1 MVGWILFA
9 VLAVIATLVAG
20 HLIHPF
26 LALSQPA
33 PGARL
38 LVVEGWLGTKELDQA
53 VEVAIKGKY
62 DRIVTTGG
70 PIERWAELSSR
81 PNYADLAWRYLI
93 QHGLEDV
100 NLTSV
105 PAPASAQ
112 DRTFLSAV
120 KLRQWTQK
128 QGLAVDS
135 FDVFTGD
142 THARRSR
149 ILYQLAFGEGVA
161 VGVMA
166 ARSAQYDQDRWWRS
180 SAGAKAVFGEA
191 IAVAWTACCFYPPA
205 PNSHEE
211 LWAVPRQSR

>member
-1 MVGWILFA
+1 MVGWILLA

-26 LALSQPA
+26 LALNQPA

-53 VEVAIKGKY
+53 VEVARKGKY

-70 PIERWAELSSR
+70 PIERWSELSGSS
-81 PNYADLAWRYLI
+81 NYADLARNYLK

-100 NLTSV
+100 DLASV

-135 FDVFTGD
+135 LDVFTGG

-149 ILYQLAFGEGVA
+149 MLYQLAFGQAVA

-166 ARSAQYDQDRWWRS
+166 ARSVQYEQDRWWRS
-180 SAGAKAVFGEA
+180 SAGAKTVLGETA
-191 IAVAWTACCFYPPA
+191 SLAWTICCFHPP
-205 PNSHEE
+205 PPGSHEE
-211 LWAVPRQSR
+211 LWAVSRQSR

>member
-1 MVGWILFA
+1 MVGWILLA

-26 LALSQPA
+26 LALNQPA

-38 LVVEGWLGTKELDQA
+38 LVIEGWLDTKELDQA
-53 VEVAIKGKY
+53 VEVAIRGKY
-62 DRIVTTGG
+62 DRVVTTGG
-70 PIERWAELSSR
+70 SIERWSELSKSS
-81 PNYADLAWRYLI
+81 NYADLAWSYLK

-100 NLTSV
+100 DLTSV

-135 FDVFTGD
+135 LDVFTGG

-149 ILYQLAFGEGVA
+149 MLYQLAFGQGVV

-180 SAGAKAVFGEA
+180 SAGAKTVLGEA
-191 IAVAWTACCFYPPA
+191 TSLVWTICCFHPP
-205 PNSHEE
+205 PPGSHEE